1 MRLTDFTDYSL
12 RVLMYTAVRSDE
24 LVTIAEISE
33 ALGIARGHLVKIVH
47 ALGRAGYLSTTRGR
61 TGGLRLG
68 RPASRITVGDV
79 VRTMEPDFR
88 MVECFDTEGNAC
100 VITAACGLRGVL
112 GSALRAYFEV
122 LDKFTLADIAADQAK
137 LSRLLG
143 LGAGAAGSERPL
155 VRVARK

>member
-12 RVLMYTAVRSDE
+12 RVLIYAAVRSE
-24 LVTIAEISE
+24 HLVTIQEISD

-47 ALGRAGYLSTTRGR
+47 ALGRAGYLDTQRGR

-68 RPASRITVGDV
+68 RAPSKITVGDV
-79 VRTMEPDFR
+79 VRAMEPDFR

-122 LDKFTLADIAADQAK
+122 LDKFTLADLAAEQST
-137 LSRLLG
+137 LRRLLD
-143 LGAGAAGSERPL
+143 AGPGVRPL
-155 VRVARK
+155 VRIDPK